1 MTELLRDIRL
11 ALKSIRRERAFS
23 ATVLLTLAVVI
34 GANVA
39 IFSVIQAVLLEP
51 LPYRDAD
58 ELVTIY
64 NRYPGAGVTRASNGS
79 YDFLMR
85 RERVDAFEEVALL
98 DGSGSTVG
106 DPGSTER
113 VSTMRVTPSLFPLLG
128 VNAAVGRTFTDD
140 EMDEGNHYKVL
151 LTDGYWRDAFNRSPD
166 VVGRDLRIDGRAYQI
181 IGVTPPDFRIVGS
194 EEARFFVPIAFDEE
208 DRSPD
213 SWHSNNYEMIGR
225 LRDGYTI
232 EQARAQNDALNSALI
247 DESTVP
253 NARQLLEDAGYST
266 VVVPSK
272 EDFVSEIRP
281 TLFMLWAGVAFVLLI
296 GCVNIANLMLARAQI
311 RLGEVATRLALGAPR
326 SRVAR
331 QLVTESLVMSAIGGA
346 LGVAAGL
353 LGLRLLTGFGL
364 ERLPRGV
371 EIGVNGAVVV
381 FTVGLVVLT
390 GLLFAAVPV
399 VEVLRRDLSTVF
411 RSEGRSTT
419 ASRGAVVLR
428 NALVTGQVALAFVLL
443 VGAGLMLMSFR
454 AALSVEPGFDVSGLA
469 TAHLSLPSAR
479 YQDGDARRA
488 FFDELLREAE
498 GIPGLAAASITSQL
512 PFSGNNSSSVIFPE
526 GYVPRPG
533 ESILSPYSTYV
544 GPNYFST
551 MGIEVV
557 EGREFD
563 WTDGPGQPQ
572 VIIIDEWLA
581 GRFWPDES
589 PLGHRMVVNV
599 VPGMEVA
606 DANLFTIVGVV
617 ETIKHNDLTAP
628 EGEHVGAYYFSWRQA
643 SPTSFNSVVLRA
655 RQGIGA
661 SVLMPP
667 IRRMVT
673 RLDPELPLFDVQTM
687 EERIATSLA
696 DRRTPMTLLI
706 VFAGVALFLAVIG
719 IYGALAYSVTHRMR
733 EMGIRIALGS
743 APADIFKLIL
753 GHGIRVAG
761 VGLLIGILASAAL
774 GSAISSMLFGV
785 RPLDPLVM
793 AGVAAVLGAAA
804 LLACALP
811 AWNATR
817 VDPVSALTP
826 E

>member
-151 LTDGYWRDAFNRSPD
+151 LTDGYWRDSFNRSPD

-208 DRSPD
+208 DRAPD
-213 SWHSNNYEMIGR
+213 AWHSNNYEMIGR

-247 DESTVP
+247 DESTIP

-371 EIGVNGAVVV
+371 EIGVDGAVVV

-454 AALSVEPGFDVSGLA
+454 AALSVEPGFDASGLA

-512 PFSGNNSSSVIFPE
+512 PFSGNNSNSVIFPE

-544 GPNYFST
+544 GPNYFNT

-557 EGREFD
+557 EGREFG

-589 PLGHRMVVNV
+589 PLGHRMAVNV

-606 DANLFTIVGVV
+606 EENLFTIVGVV

-655 RQGIGA
+655 RQGIDA

-667 IRRMVT
+667 IRQMVT

-719 IYGALAYSVTHRMR
+719 IYGALAYSVTRRMR

-774 GSAISSMLFGV
+774 GGAISSMLFGV